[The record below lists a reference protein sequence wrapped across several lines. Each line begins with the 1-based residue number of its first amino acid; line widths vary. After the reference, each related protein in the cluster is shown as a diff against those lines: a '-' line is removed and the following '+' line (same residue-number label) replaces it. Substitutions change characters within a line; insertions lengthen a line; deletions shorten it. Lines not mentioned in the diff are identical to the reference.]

1 MKRVLILLF
10 SVLVIFNSAVFA
22 EEAETEVVIS
32 EYVYSFP
39 EIKPEFYGFMGYR
52 LIGLSGSEKA
62 GEFEYLHS
70 SISGGALLTAVPFP
84 HRLYLEADALNKKDF
99 SGDVRYAC
107 KDIVLFRGLTRK
119 VFHNLD
125 KITLIDLG
133 PSASYTVDPK
143 DPGEKYGVAKSMSSL
158 FLRFKTPNFPFHVYF
173 GGSFINK
180 DGTLQQRFLG
190 GSGYFN
196 AVNRISRKRTIDW
209 NSKDIVLGTNS
220 HLGPVEIDIS
230 HSEQRLDVDG
240 DKVLSYDYTSGAGR
254 PAGIF
259 PHNLMPELKGS
270 TTTLKLHTSYTGR
283 LVSAATFS
291 WMNRENMDSNAKADY
306 FIGAGDLI
314 YMPYTR
320 LTFFIKYRHK
330 EKDTDNPDTIPA
342 TYLGYS
348 AYTSPITVKP
358 SISSKV
364 DRLSS
369 TVRYRPIKR
378 LTLNAEYTYER
389 KERGNSDEWKISPVT
404 TQDILS
410 LSVDT
415 MIIEKLKLKA
425 KYTHLK
431 VREPAYNVQPDSS
444 DEGKVSLSWSPL
456 KEINAFLSYSIAKEK
471 RDNIHFE
478 DDGVQVTAEDR
489 EGRRDRL
496 LGSIT
501 FVACK
506 NLTITPSYAYIRNKI
521 KQDLLYN
528 NDGNILDPDLDP
540 NHEYH
545 RDSDVR
551 YGDIAHTY
559 AINFNHIPMKNLKLN
574 ADISYTASKGN
585 FYPGGTMSTVTSLSG
600 TEANTKIRETN
611 YGVRGD
617 YEFKKGWGLGMS
629 YNYVDYNDLLNN
641 SNNGNLHAVLMTISK
656 RW

>member
-1 MKRVLILLF
+1 MKRALILLF
-10 SVLVIFNSAVFA
+10 SVMVIFNSAVFA
-22 EEAETEVVIS
+22 EEIEKAETEVVTS
-32 EYVYSFP
+32 EYVYHFP

-52 LIGLSGSEKA
+52 LIDLSGSEKA

-70 SISGGALLTAVPFP
+70 SISGGWLLTAFPFP
-84 HRLYLEADALNKKDF
+84 HRLHLEADVLNKKDF

-125 KITLIDLG
+125 NITLIG
-133 PSASYTVDPK
+133 SSVDPR
-143 DPGEKYGVAKSMSSL
+143 DTGEKYGVAKSMSSL
-158 FLRFKTPNFPFHVYF
+158 FLRLKTPNFPFHVYL

-180 DGTLQQRFLG
+180 DGAQQQRFLG
-190 GSGYFN
+190 N
-196 AVNRISRKRTIDW
+196 ALTRISEKRIIDW
-209 NSKDIVLGTNS
+209 NSRDIVLGTNS
-220 HLGPVEIDIS
+220 HLGPVEIDLS

-240 DKVLSYDYTSGAGR
+240 DKVLSYNYTSGL
-254 PAGIF
+254 F

-270 TTTLKLHTSYTGR
+270 NTTLKLHTSYTGR
-283 LVSAATFS
+283 LVTAATFS

-314 YMPYTR
+314 YMPYTK
-320 LTFFIKYRHK
+320 LTFFVKYRHK
-330 EKDTDNPDTIPA
+330 EKDADNPDTIPA
-342 TYLGYS
+342 NYLGYS
-348 AYTSPITVKP
+348 AYTSSITGIKP
-358 SISSKV
+358 SISSKA

-389 KERGNSDEWKISPVT
+389 KERGNLDEWNIVPVT

-415 MIIEKLKLKA
+415 MIIEKLNLKA

-456 KEINAFLSYSIAKEK
+456 NGTNVFLSYSIAKEK
-471 RDNIHFE
+471 RDNIQFE
-478 DDGVQVTAEDR
+478 DEDEQVKDR
-489 EGRRDRL
+489 EGRRERL

-501 FVACK
+501 FIACK

-528 NDGNILDPDLDP
+528 DDNPDP
-540 NHEYH
+540 
-545 RDSDVR
+545 DVR

-559 AINFNHIPMKNLKLN
+559 AINFNYIPMKNLNLN
-574 ADISYTASKGN
+574 ADISHTASKGN
-585 FYPGGTMSTVTSLSG
+585 FYPGGLISTVTSLSG
-600 TEANTKIRETN
+600 TEANAKIRETN

-629 YNYVDYNDLLNN
+629 YKYVDYNDLLNN
-641 SNNGNLHAVLMTISK
+641 SNDGNLHAVLMTISK